1 MLIKFFVFFTYLRF
15 LIQQLEEVRVVGSF
29 KKGTMVR
36 GHNVADLVVILKTL
50 PTHEA
55 IRSLGAKIL
64 EDVQKQHEDLGN
76 QKYKLL
82 IQY

>member
-1 MLIKFFVFFTYLRF
+1 MRI
-15 LIQQLEEVRVVGSF
+15 VGSF

-36 GHNVADLVVILKTL
+36 GHNIADLVVILKTL

-64 EDVQKQHEDLGN
+64 EDVQKQYEEQSNRQDPISKHEN
-76 QKYKLL
+76 FKL
-82 IQY
+82 YNFCFY

>member
-1 MLIKFFVFFTYLRF
+1 
-15 LIQQLEEVRVVGSF
+15 LEEVRIVGSF
-29 KKGTMVR
+29 KKGTMVC

-64 EDVQKQHEDLGN
+64 EEVQKQ
-76 QKYKLL
+76 QAQISIYLL
-82 IQY
+82 LV